1 MPVISEQK
9 LGYGGNGSV
18 VLLQSHGPGRP
29 VKFTPERIEQI
40 RNLHERGRTPE
51 EIADIIGVTVG
62 SLRVTCSRHG
72 ISLRRLVPILRHTRM
87 KPELKAIDGNGDTG
101 AEPTSVPEPN
111 QLNIE
116 VSLVVTF
123 GDRRRIVPIPLGSDA
138 IVRLLLHAEFTD
150 VSVGDLV
157 ARIIVDSLKK

>member
-1 MPVISEQK
+1 MPGITEQK
-9 LGYGGNGSV
+9 PGQGDDSI
-18 VLLQSHGPGRP
+18 VLLRPHGPGRP
-29 VKFTPERIEQI
+29 VKFTPERMEQI
-40 RNLHERGRTPE
+40 RNLHERGRTAE
-51 EIADIIGVTVG
+51 EIAEIIGVTVG

-111 QLNIE
+111 QSDIE

-123 GDRRRIVPIPLGSDA
+123 GDRRRSVPIPLGSDA
-138 IVRLLLHAEFTD
+138 IVRLLLHAEFTE
-150 VSVGDLV
+150 VSVGNLV